1 MTAPLILTLQLEPAA
16 AAHFNQLR
24 RSHYPAYANMVDAHV
39 TLFHRL
45 PADEPRIVDSL
56 SGIGALVS
64 FTLTVNA
71 VQQYTNGVAYTLL
84 SPTLQVFHHSLQQQW
99 LSFLTW
105 RDQQLLR
112 PHITIMNKVTAYKAQ
127 QLHQRLTADFV
138 PFEIGAT
145 GVQLWRY
152 CKGPWELKETYSFEG

>member
-1 MTAPLILTLQLEPAA
+1 MTAPLILTLQLEPIA
-16 AAHFNQLR
+16 AAHFNRLR
-24 RSHYPAYANMVDAHV
+24 SAHYPAYANVVDAHV

-56 SGIGALVS
+56 SGVRTQGS

-71 VQQYTNGVAYTLL
+71 LQQYTNGIAYTLL
-84 SPTLQVFHHSLQQQW
+84 SPTLEVFHYSLQQQW
-99 LSFLTW
+99 LSLLTW

-112 PHITIMNKVTAYKAQ
+112 PHITIMNKVTAYKAL
-127 QLHQRLTADFV
+127 QLYQRLTADFV
-138 PFEIGAT
+138 PFEIVAT

-152 CKGPWELKETYSFEG
+152 NKGPWELMETYSFAP